1 MKLLAKWLVL
11 TALYIL
17 WMNVYAERIISK
29 PMNELVQTV
38 ATILVVLST
47 AGMLRYA
54 VKDLIKLKNKIK

>member
-47 AGMLRYA
+47 AVMLLYA